1 MLVFGLL
8 SPRIPYQI
16 SFIPPEYKDLRK
28 WVALTHVVATKKE
41 ITIPAQNWKKEREN
55 NFSFSCTYNE
65 WCSDFAKN
73 NMHINPSTF
82 LKDLVKHSLV
92 ALRIFEKDCL
102 STSWAVL
109 SFPLDKG
116 PGRKK
121 TNINIRLQYDYL
133 LTLIG
138 AFTCKHV
145 SLPTWK
151 QCCQSTHNVWGSKDC
166 VPKYYIIFGTTA
178 FTSNILKIFPAD
190 SKSITLKFKVSITK
204 SELDLSHVD
213 LSNETFKK
221 V

>member
-41 ITIPAQNWKKEREN
+41 ITIPAQNWKEKK
-55 NFSFSCTYNE
+55 FVLILQK
-65 WCSDFAKN
+65 KN
-73 NMHINPSTF
+73 MRIYPSTF

-151 QCCQSTHNVWGSKDC
+151 QCCQSTHNIRGYLAPLLLLQTFW
-166 VPKYYIIFGTTA
+166 KYFLL
-178 FTSNILKIFPAD
+178 IL
-190 SKSITLKFKVSITK
+190 LN
-204 SELDLSHVD
+204 L
-213 LSNETFKK
+213 
-221 V
+221 

>member
-1 MLVFGLL
+1 MILVFHVHTMN
-8 SPRIPYQI
+8 
-16 SFIPPEYKDLRK
+16 D
-28 WVALTHVVATKKE
+28 ALILHK
-41 ITIPAQNWKKEREN
+41 II
-55 NFSFSCTYNE
+55 CIYN
-65 WCSDFAKN
+65 
-73 NMHINPSTF
+73 INPSTF

-138 AFTCKHV
+138 AFTCKHL

-151 QCCQSTHNVWGSKDC
+151 QCCQSTKNGWGSK
-166 VPKYYIIFGTTA
+166 VYIISIISYLAPLLLLLTFLKY
-178 FTSNILKIFPAD
+178 FLLILN
-190 SKSITLKFKVSITK
+190 L
-204 SELDLSHVD
+204 
-213 LSNETFKK
+213 
-221 V
+221 

>member
-1 MLVFGLL
+1 MY
-8 SPRIPYQI
+8 IY
-16 SFIPPEYKDLRK
+16 
-28 WVALTHVVATKKE
+28 
-41 ITIPAQNWKKEREN
+41 
-55 NFSFSCTYNE
+55 
-65 WCSDFAKN
+65 CSDFAKN

-138 AFTCKHV
+138 AFTCMWVFLLENSVANLLIMFEVQKIAPLSV
-145 SLPTWK
+145 
-151 QCCQSTHNVWGSKDC
+151 
-166 VPKYYIIFGTTA
+166 IFGTTA

>member
-1 MLVFGLL
+1 MY
-8 SPRIPYQI
+8 IY
-16 SFIPPEYKDLRK
+16 
-28 WVALTHVVATKKE
+28 
-41 ITIPAQNWKKEREN
+41 
-55 NFSFSCTYNE
+55 
-65 WCSDFAKN
+65 CSDFAKN

-151 QCCQSTHNVWGSKDC
+151 QCCQSTKNGWGSK
-166 VPKYYIIFGTTA
+166 VYIISIISYLAPLLLLLTFLKY
-178 FTSNILKIFPAD
+178 FLLILN
-190 SKSITLKFKVSITK
+190 L
-204 SELDLSHVD
+204 
-213 LSNETFKK
+213 
-221 V
+221 

>member
-1 MLVFGLL
+1 MWWPLKKRSQFQHKTKKKWKSMILVFLQHGHILL
-8 SPRIPYQI
+8 WFCKKKYAYQQK
-16 SFIPPEYKDLRK
+16 Y
-28 WVALTHVVATKKE
+28 
-41 ITIPAQNWKKEREN
+41 
-55 NFSFSCTYNE
+55 
-65 WCSDFAKN
+65 
-73 NMHINPSTF
+73 TF

-151 QCCQSTHNVWGSKDC
+151 QCCQSTHNIRGYLAPLLLLQTFWK
-166 VPKYYIIFGTTA
+166 F
-178 FTSNILKIFPAD
+178 FLLIL
-190 SKSITLKFKVSITK
+190 LN
-204 SELDLSHVD
+204 L
-213 LSNETFKK
+213 
-221 V
+221 

>member
-41 ITIPAQNWKKEREN
+41 ITIPAQNWKKRRESMIIVFHVHTMN
-55 NFSFSCTYNE
+55 DALILHKMICIY
-65 WCSDFAKN
+65 
-73 NMHINPSTF
+73 HINPSTF

-151 QCCQSTHNVWGSKDC
+151 
-166 VPKYYIIFGTTA
+166 
-178 FTSNILKIFPAD
+178 
-190 SKSITLKFKVSITK
+190 
-204 SELDLSHVD
+204 
-213 LSNETFKK
+213 
-221 V
+221 